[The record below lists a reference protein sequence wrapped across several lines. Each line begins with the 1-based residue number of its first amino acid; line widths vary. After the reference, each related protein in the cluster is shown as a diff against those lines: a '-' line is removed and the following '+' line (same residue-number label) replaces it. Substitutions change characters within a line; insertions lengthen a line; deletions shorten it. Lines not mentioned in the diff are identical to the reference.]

1 MNTLKI
7 QSLKALRAELTAVA
21 RGEKNTRVDASQT
34 SFESAEAVA
43 RLLPPENRA
52 LPVVIDGHK
61 PQSVAALATIVPRAE
76 PNTRRQPSKFVD
88 AAFVNQYNGKG
99 NAKVAK

>member
-21 RGEKNTRVDASQT
+21 SGEKNAPANASQI

-43 RLLPPENRA
+43 RLLAPENRA
-52 LPVVIDGHK
+52 LLAVIDEHK
-61 PQSVAALATIVPRAE
+61 PQSVAALPAIAPRTE
-76 PNTRRQPSKFVD
+76 C
-88 AAFVNQYNGKG
+88 
-99 NAKVAK
+99 